1 MRLIDTSSWIEAMR
15 RDGDPGVRARVGG
28 LMSRGEAAWCDMVL
42 LELWNGVRGSAERTL
57 LDSLAADV
65 VLLPM
70 TDGAWDRA
78 RQLARRSRAG
88 GLTVRI
94 EDGAG
99 CPQYAA
105 AVISGLTVGPSPA
118 WLRDAVES
126 VGGRSIN
133 NLVDAT
139 NYLLHG
145 FGQAAGN
152 LDFGPRVALPN
163 FRTLLICLSRFGWL
177 FIRFG
182 SDFLVRQHST

>member
-42 LELWNGVRGSAERTL
+42 LELWNGVRVSAERTL

-88 GLTVRI
+88 GLTVPGADLVI
-94 EDGAG
+94 AG
-99 CPQYAA
+99 CAWEHGVPVEHRDRHLSALA
-105 AVISGLTVGPSPA
+105 GLF
-118 WLRDAVES
+118 
-126 VGGRSIN
+126 GGS
-133 NLVDAT
+133 
-139 NYLLHG
+139 
-145 FGQAAGN
+145 
-152 LDFGPRVALPN
+152 
-163 FRTLLICLSRFGWL
+163 
-177 FIRFG
+177 
-182 SDFLVRQHST
+182 